1 MMALFNVV
9 LFVLFGSVVPASA
22 QSEGGGMTADVWAI
36 IGVGVVLLGVILAT
50 WHASRTDNREAHTK
64 IGKNID
70 RVEGKLKAD
79 INRVE
84 EKLKTDI
91 NKVEGKL
98 KADINRVEGK
108 LKADIDRV
116 EENLRADAR
125 ESEKRLNDNI
135 NKVHGDVR
143 LLLDHA
149 LREKSD
155 GSAQDRP

>member
-36 IGVGVVLLGVILAT
+36 IGVGVVLLGVSLAT

-70 RVEGKLKAD
+70 RVEGNLKAD

-84 EKLKTDI
+84 GNI

-98 KADINRVEGK
+98 KADIDK
-108 LKADIDRV
+108 V

>member
-64 IGKNID
+64 IGRNID
-70 RVEGKLKAD
+70 RVEGNIKAD

-84 EKLKTDI
+84 GNI
-91 NKVEGKL
+91 NK
-98 KADINRVEGK
+98 VEGK

>member
-36 IGVGVVLLGVILAT
+36 IGVGVVLIGVILAT

-70 RVEGKLKAD
+70 RVEGNLKAD

-84 EKLKTDI
+84 ADINRVEENLKTDI

-98 KADINRVEGK
+98 KADIDK
-108 LKADIDRV
+108 V

>member
-50 WHASRTDNREAHTK
+50 WHASRTENREAHTK

-70 RVEGKLKAD
+70 RVEGNL
-79 INRVE
+79 
-84 EKLKTDI
+84 
-91 NKVEGKL
+91 NKVEGNL

>member
-9 LFVLFGSVVPASA
+9 LFVLFGSVVPVSA

-70 RVEGKLKAD
+70 RVERNLKAD

-84 EKLKTDI
+84 GNI
-91 NKVEGKL
+91 NK
-98 KADINRVEGK
+98 VEGK

>member
-70 RVEGKLKAD
+70 RVEGNL
-79 INRVE
+79 
-84 EKLKTDI
+84 
-91 NKVEGKL
+91 NKVEG
-98 KADINRVEGK
+98 N

>member
-70 RVEGKLKAD
+70 RVEENLKAD

-84 EKLKTDI
+84 ADINRVEGNLKADI

-98 KADINRVEGK
+98 E
-108 LKADIDRV
+108 ADIDKV

>member
-36 IGVGVVLLGVILAT
+36 IGVGVVLIGVILAT

-70 RVEGKLKAD
+70 RVEENLKAD

-84 EKLKTDI
+84 ADINRVEENLKTDI

-98 KADINRVEGK
+98 KADIDK
-108 LKADIDRV
+108 V

>member
-1 MMALFNVV
+1 MALFNVV

-70 RVEGKLKAD
+70 RVEGNLKAD

-84 EKLKTDI
+84 GNI

-98 KADINRVEGK
+98 KADIDK
-108 LKADIDRV
+108 V

>member
-50 WHASRTDNREAHTK
+50 WHASRTENREAHTK

-70 RVEGKLKAD
+70 RVEGNLNKVEGNLKAD
-79 INRVE
+79 IN
-84 EKLKTDI
+84 
-91 NKVEGKL
+91 
-98 KADINRVEGK
+98 
-108 LKADIDRV
+108 RV

-149 LREKSD
+149 LRKKSD

>member
-70 RVEGKLKAD
+70 RVERNLKAD

-84 EKLKTDI
+84 GNV

-98 KADINRVEGK
+98 KADIDK
-108 LKADIDRV
+108 V